1 MNKYLTILDISQ
13 ADCYKNINARLL
25 YLHLACRMDIQTNNY
40 QVSIRRL
47 ALESGM
53 SISAVRHALQA
64 LERDDLIVTTQVA
77 TQVSTQVATQV
88 HLVRYNELRT
98 INDTGSDTQSDTQSD
113 THKNNKNKK
122 SFTLT
127 NARESVKGWV
137 ALVAGE
143 LRLGADPT
151 ANLCDDFLRRMELK
165 GKEWESESDCLAH
178 LLSWCEKAIPRN
190 GMGTTP
196 RKSIR
201 QADEESRQAEYE
213 RAREA
218 DAMRDQRE
226 KAWEEVCKVYRWWK
240 DFEEKKNEKG
250 AAFMR
255 QAYEQ
260 LRQQYRDKYGGDGAQ

>member
-13 ADCYKNINARLL
+13 ADCYNNINARLL
-25 YLHLACRMDIQTNNY
+25 YLHLACRMDISTNNY

-47 ALESGM
+47 AVESGM
-53 SISAVRHALQA
+53 SVSAVRNALRA
-64 LERDDLIVTTQVA
+64 LERDALISTTHPTTQVA
-77 TQVSTQVATQV
+77 TQGATHI
-88 HLVRYNELRT
+88 HLVRFNELRSP
-98 INDTGSDTQSDTQSD
+98 NDTQSDTPNDTRSD
-113 THKNNKNKK
+113 TQKNNKNKK

-151 ANLCDDFLRRMELK
+151 ANLCEDFLRRMELK

-190 GMGTTP
+190 GMGATP

-201 QADEESRQAEYE
+201 QADEEARQAEYV

-218 DAMRDQRE
+218 EAMRDQRE

-260 LRQQYRDKYGGDGAQ
+260 LRQQYSDKYGGDGAQ